1 VKKVLWCNRMS
12 QGDIL
17 KILER
22 QKVVSVKELSKILGI
37 SEQAIRRNLRALQ
50 KQYPIKRKKG
60 IVFFLSF

>member
-1 VKKVLWCNRMS
+1 MA

-22 QKVVSVKELSKILGI
+22 QKIISVKELSKMLGI
-37 SEQAIRRNLRALQ
+37 SEQAIRRNLKSLQ

>member
-1 VKKVLWCNRMS
+1 LA

-17 KILER
+17 KILKR
-22 QKVVSVKELSKILGI
+22 QKVVTVKELSKMLGI
-37 SEQAIRRNLRALQ
+37 SEQAIRRSLRVLQ

>member
-1 VKKVLWCNRMS
+1 MA

-22 QKVVSVKELSKILGI
+22 QKVVRVKELSQILGI
-37 SEQAIRRNLRALQ
+37 SEQAIRGNLRALQ
-50 KQYPIKRKKG
+50 RQYPIKRKRG

>member
-1 VKKVLWCNRMS
+1 LA

-22 QKVVSVKELSKILGI
+22 QKVISVKELYKILGI

-50 KQYPIKRKKG
+50 RQYPIKRQKG
-60 IVFFLSF
+60 VCFFLSF

>member
-1 VKKVLWCNRMS
+1 LA

-22 QKVVSVKELSKILGI
+22 QKVITVKELSQMLGI

-50 KQYPIKRKKG
+50 RQYPIKRKKG

>member
-1 VKKVLWCNRMS
+1 MA

-22 QKVVSVKELSKILGI
+22 QKIVRVKELSKILGI
-37 SEQAIRRNLRALQ
+37 SEQAIRRNLRALE

-60 IVFFLSF
+60 IVFLLPSF

>member
-1 VKKVLWCNRMS
+1 LA

-22 QKVVSVKELSKILGI
+22 QKIITVKELSQILGI
-37 SEQAIRRNLRALQ
+37 SEQAIRRSLRALQ
-50 KQYPIKRKKG
+50 KQYPIKRRRG

>member
-1 VKKVLWCNRMS
+1 MA

-22 QKVVSVKELSKILGI
+22 QKVISVKELSKMLGI

-50 KQYPIKRKKG
+50 RQYLIRRKKG

>member
-1 VKKVLWCNRMS
+1 MA

-22 QKVVSVKELSKILGI
+22 QKVVRVKELSQILGI

-50 KQYPIKRKKG
+50 KQYQIKRKKG

>member
-1 VKKVLWCNRMS
+1 MA

-22 QKVVSVKELSKILGI
+22 QKIVRVKELSEILGI
-37 SEQAIRRNLRALQ
+37 SEQAIRRNLRALE

-60 IVFFLSF
+60 IVFLLSF

>member
-1 VKKVLWCNRMS
+1 MA

-22 QKVVSVKELSKILGI
+22 QRIISVKELSKILGI
-37 SEQAIRRNLRALQ
+37 SEQAIRRSLRVLE